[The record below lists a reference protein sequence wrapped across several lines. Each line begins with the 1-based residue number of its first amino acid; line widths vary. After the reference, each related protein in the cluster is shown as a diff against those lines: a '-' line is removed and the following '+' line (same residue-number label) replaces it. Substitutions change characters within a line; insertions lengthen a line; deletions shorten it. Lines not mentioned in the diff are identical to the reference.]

1 MKTSAGSRP
10 QDLGLCC
17 IQLEPV
23 GTPAKCA
30 VACIS
35 LDRSFSVNLSYVLL
49 EKPASV
55 YFDEMLHSVSIV
67 AELVSEYGIRG
78 AAASGFSKLQHS
90 WTCFCV

>member
-10 QDLGLCC
+10 QDLGVCC

-55 YFDEMLHSVSIV
+55 YFDAMHHSISIV
-67 AELVSEYGIRG
+67 AELVSEYGIQ
-78 AAASGFSKLQHS
+78 ASVNSSIPGRVSVS
-90 WTCFCV
+90 SI